1 VKALGMETARDLRI
15 VVLIQENK
23 TTDFYFP
30 TLSLWGADVE
40 NRGRLL
46 TAPPD
51 HDQPHDRSAWVHYR
65 QGDYPAV
72 RSPIDNDTV
81 IPYYS
86 WLAKTFTFCD
96 HHFGLGSNSTS
107 GHMMLVG
114 GQTPTLRNYFSA
126 PRSWDLPTIFKHAE
140 RNGVPWAAFPDD
152 SRYPTACFDE
162 LVNAPS
168 IHAPDDFFT
177 MAAQDILPRLCYVWS
192 PAGFDE
198 HPPAQSNP
206 GYVTAGEQLTWRR
219 VDAVVKSG
227 HWEDTVFILTWD
239 DWGGYADH
247 LETPASELVPDALH
261 PYGFQAIGGSRIPL
275 LMFGGQVAQGVE
287 SEWHSHAS
295 VPRTII
301 DLLGLP
307 PFGVARVDS
316 APSLAGP
323 VSVKN
328 RPQPPAFGAEIA
340 QPAPP
345 SKRPARVTHPWT
357 GPINIAM
364 PPLIANGGKQIPAPT
379 DGTVYAKPPKA
390 QTAQVLNVAVAPNTT
405 ACAAYLEALGR
416 PQILAPGI
424 APNPADDLQFH
435 GGKTMPSLSFLNVF
449 LGSGWAAS
457 DRQSIDT
464 ALGAAMS
471 DAGLNAILAQ
481 YFGGQAPISTALAS
495 KALDITVAARFDQRS
510 VGEVIDTLLSNGMLD
525 GLDLPTCVV
534 DLLLP
539 PGTVLVDSSGPQNLL
554 GLEPD
559 ATDSLHGLGG
569 YHGSVHAG
577 GKTAYYAV
585 GVYSQIL
592 SDGGMNGIVAFDQPW
607 KNVVATFYHELNEV
621 RTDAD
626 VDDAIAAGNDPNAEH
641 FLGWTSAQGAEIGD
655 EPVFEAGGDLRLVF
669 KEIKLAA
676 GSGTV
681 PVQLMWSNRVHGPEE
696 PPE

>member
-1 VKALGMETARDLRI
+1 VKRTGMDTKDLRI

-30 TLSLWGADVE
+30 TLALWGADVE
-40 NRGRLL
+40 HRGRLL
-46 TAPPD
+46 ATAPD

-65 QGDYPAV
+65 LGDYPAV
-72 RSPIDNDTV
+72 TSPIDNDSV

-114 GQTPTLRNYFSA
+114 GQTPTLRNYFTT

-152 SRYPTACFDE
+152 SKYPTACFTE
-162 LVNAPS
+162 LMDGPS
-168 IHAPDDFFT
+168 IHPPDDFFT
-177 MAAQDILPRLCYVWS
+177 MAAQDKLPRLCYLWS
-192 PAGFDE
+192 PAGYDE

-206 GYVTAGEQLTWRR
+206 GYVTAGEELTWRR

-247 LETPASELVPDALH
+247 VQTPISELVPDALH
-261 PYGFQAIGGSRIPL
+261 PSGFPAIGGSRIPL
-275 LMFGGQVAQGVE
+275 VMFGGQVAQGIE

-295 VPRTII
+295 VPRTVI

-307 PFGVARVDS
+307 PFGVARVDG
-316 APSLAGP
+316 APSLAGR
-323 VSVKN
+323 VSASN
-328 RPQPPAFGAEIA
+328 RPQPPAPGAQIT
-340 QPAPP
+340 QPRPP
-345 SKRPARVTHPWT
+345 SKPPATVTGKWS
-357 GPINIAM
+357 GAIDMEM

-379 DGTVYAKPPKA
+379 DGTVYAKPPKVQA
-390 QTAQVLNVAVAPNTT
+390 LQVLNVAVAPNTI
-405 ACAAYLEALGR
+405 AGAAYLQAFGR
-416 PQILAPGI
+416 PQLLAPGI

-435 GGKTMPSLSFLNVF
+435 GGKTMPALSFLIVF
-449 LGSGWAAS
+449 LGQAWPAS
-457 DRQSIDT
+457 DRHAVAS
-464 ALGAAMS
+464 ARAAAMTDS
-471 DAGLNAILAQ
+471 GLNAILSQ
-481 YFGGQAPISTALAS
+481 YFGGKTPTSTALAS
-495 KALDITVAARFDQRS
+495 QLLDTTVAARFDQAS
-510 VGEVIDTLLSNGMLD
+510 VNDVINTLLSDGMLD
-525 GLDLPTCVV
+525 GIDLPSSVV
-534 DLLLP
+534 NLLLP
-539 PGTVLVDSSGPQNLL
+539 PGAVLVDSSGPQNLQ

-569 YHGSVHAG
+569 YHGSIHIGARTV
-577 GKTAYYAV
+577 YYAV
-585 GVYSQIL
+585 GVYSQVL
-592 SDGGMNGIVAFDQPW
+592 GDGTMNGIVAFDQPW
-607 KNVVATFYHELNEV
+607 KNVVATFYHELTEV

-641 FLGWTSAQGAEIGD
+641 FLGWTSPQGAEIGD
-655 EPVFEAGGDLRLVF
+655 EPVFEAGNDLSLVF
-669 KEIKLAA
+669 KEIKLA
-676 GSGTV
+676 GGGGTA

-696 PPE
+696 PPQR